1 MYSQNHCKRYCNPL
15 LGLTVK
21 YAMYRNV
28 RKRHGV
34 VLRHQTQKVARK
46 LKKEKSQFYVRYGAI
61 ALLKF

>member
-15 LGLTVK
+15 LELTVK

-34 VLRHQTQKVARK
+34 VLAHQTQKVARK
-46 LKKEKSQFYVRYGAI
+46 NSESAELSYQIY
-61 ALLKF
+61 